1 MRVRWKVRRLLLIL
15 GVVLLA
21 SGCNLEKAAQTQ
33 TVNLNQEK
41 ITKEEKALLER
52 LKKDKSMKVIE
63 CPIREK
69 LTNFDENNSTK
80 SLLSWVFKL
89 KKGNIGV
96 KKTCMTQEGDLFTEY
111 IIVENDKIK
120 VVLDSSEDRFG
131 ARDVEVYNLTQIYRG
146 YFEEDDKKSK
156 IFKVSE
162 LQLPEGKEIFI
173 QYELPNGEKRYF

>member
-1 MRVRWKVRRLLLIL
+1 MRRLLLIL

-21 SGCNLEKAAQTQ
+21 SGCNLEKTAQTQ

-41 ITKEEKALLER
+41 ITKEEKALLEQ
-52 LKKDKSMKVIE
+52 LKKDNSLKLIE
-63 CPIREK
+63 CPFREK
-69 LTNFDENNSTK
+69 SANFDENNSSK

-89 KKGNIGV
+89 KKGNLGA
-96 KKTCMTQEGDLFTEY
+96 KKICITQEGDPVTEY

-120 VVLDSSEDRFG
+120 IVLDSSEDRFG
-131 ARDVEVYNLTQIYRG
+131 TRDVEVYNPIQIERG
-146 YFEEDDKKSK
+146 YFEEDDKNSK
-156 IFKVSE
+156 IFKISE

>member
-1 MRVRWKVRRLLLIL
+1 MRRLLLVL

-52 LKKDKSMKVIE
+52 LKKDKLLKAIE
-63 CPIREK
+63 CPSREE

-80 SLLSWVFKL
+80 SLLSWVFRL
-89 KKGNIGV
+89 KKGNLGA
-96 KKTCMTQEGDLFTEY
+96 KKICITQEGDPVTEY

-120 VVLDSSEDRFG
+120 IVLDSSEDRFG
-131 ARDVEVYNLTQIYRG
+131 TRDVEVYNPIQINRG
-146 YFEEDDKKSK
+146 YFEEDDKNSK
-156 IFKVSE
+156 TFKISE